1 MAVSVSDR
9 NPTLPPTASE
19 PGELIA
25 PAKDILDEAALCAAL
40 DAATAG
46 LTDAAALRAAATQ
59 CLQTAQE
66 TGRAVIAA
74 GIEAQPM
81 TARRITRAY
90 THLTDGLVRAVLHVA
105 QAHIAPGGGP
115 ARDQMAVMAV
125 GGYGRGEMAPHSDVD
140 LLFVT
145 TREITPQM
153 EKVI

>member
-1 MAVSVSDR
+1 MTQPQDALAVSVSDR

-90 THLTDGLVRAVLHVA
+90 TNLTDGLVRAVLHVA

-145 TREITPQM
+145 TR
-153 EKVI
+153 